1 MEKKV
6 QEDGSQV
13 RDERIER
20 GSADSVCVCMCTLGD
35 RWCKWGDRLRE
46 GRWVGATGAPN

>member
-20 GSADSVCVCMCTLGD
+20 GSADSVCVHVHIRRSLVQ
-35 RWCKWGDRLRE
+35 
-46 GRWVGATGAPN
+46 VGG